1 MIFGGL
7 FTVLLMDNYFFWFFI
22 SGAVAYDAMSH
33 RLPNYYLL
41 LGLLLGAVLQ
51 VWTGGWVGLISAA
64 GGFAVGFLVFLPLYV
79 LGGMAAGDVKLMAV
93 VGSFIGGGAALWAAA
108 CSLICGSLLAFIYL
122 FAKGGVVAFLRR
134 YWAMLSLRC
143 YIPAGGDDDPAR
155 HRFPYALAI
164 AVGTVVSLFFES
176 PFSRALAYLDSLV

>member
-1 MIFGGL
+1 MVFDFL
-7 FTVLLMDNYFFWFFI
+7 LLMLV
-22 SGAVAYDAMSH
+22 GAVVYDLISH

-51 VWTGGWVGLISAA
+51 VWTDGGGGLLSAA
-64 GGFAVGFLVFLPLYV
+64 GGLAVGFLVFLPFYA

-93 VGSFIGGGAALWAAA
+93 VGSFIGGAAALWAAA
-108 CSLICGSLLAFIYL
+108 CSLIAGTVLGILYLLLRGHLGKF
-122 FAKGGVVAFLRR
+122 VAR
-134 YWAMLSLRC
+134 YWAMASLRS
-143 YIPAGGDDDPAR
+143 YIPVESDTDPAR

-164 AVGTVVSLFFES
+164 AAGTVVSLFFES